1 MAETMLASMTDGQ
14 IDDLANKLRDAARK
28 HREEFPREVTQEVL
42 RSKNIGMQL
51 LTTFRT
57 LVEQASK
64 LIVRHVKVSRTL
76 TPAQAIDGTGRTK
89 WYIVEEVL
97 AEMPLDGKVEDDVVV
112 FELNYDP
119 TVDELDREYETR
131 GLRPDPAALSQLV
144 TDDPAFADERPIAVQ
159 WRDKRNRACCAIFSE
174 DGGGRF
180 VYVFWLAYRWY
191 RYYRFAGVRK

>member
-119 TVDELDREYETR
+119 TVDELDREYKAR
-131 GLRPDPAALSQLV
+131 GLRPDPAAVAQAMA
-144 TDDPAFADERPIAVQ
+144 DEPALADERPVAVQ
-159 WRDKRNRACCAIFSE
+159 WRDNQGRACCALFGR
-174 DGGGRF
+174 GGDERR
-180 VYVFWLAYRWY
+180 VRVRWLVSGWFRSF
-191 RYYRFAGVRK
+191 RFAGVRK